1 MCQWEPESAFT
12 AAQSCPRPTAPPDQW
27 IFKACVC
34 VGLGS
39 FINAGGGREMNRLAV
54 YTEPGPGRGEW
65 QSSVCVCVCVCV
77 TLRCLLFGLR
87 DWSPASIYRS
97 IIHPLLISPS
107 SPDEK
112 RTITRATGPQ
122 THTQIHTKAKA
133 NRSVC
138 GSYTV
143 KCVSMFL
150 FCLHTQTSQSTKI
163 YSFFENCSKY
173 SC

>member
-1 MCQWEPESAFT
+1 MCVRVTAFCMTNVPVRAWVCVYCRPELPKTNSA
-12 AAQSCPRPTAPPDQW
+12 ARPMN
-27 IFKACVC
+27 IKACVC

-39 FINAGGGREMNRLAV
+39 LLMTAEGERWIDLAV

-65 QSSVCVCVCVCV
+65 QSSVCVCVVCV
-77 TLRCLLFGLR
+77 SPCACLLFGLR

-133 NRSVC
+133 NRRC
-138 GSYTV
+138 AGR
-143 KCVSMFL
+143 
-150 FCLHTQTSQSTKI
+150 I
-163 YSFFENCSKY
+163 R
-173 SC
+173 